1 MSDPDFARGALDGV
15 RVLDLSRVVAGPYIG
30 RILADLGADVVK
42 VEPPEGDQVRQIAP
56 KHDRGMSALFT
67 FANLGKRG
75 VCLDLKQAAGREVV
89 LDLVRVSDAVLENF
103 RPGVLDRLGLDWET
117 IHAANP
123 RTILVSVN
131 GYGADSEWRDRM
143 AYAPIMHAITG
154 IMHDQSEYAGHPVA
168 QRNEAHADTIASLH
182 AAVALLAALRV
193 AERTG
198 RGQRIEVPMFD
209 AVLATYTEANNAL
222 LTTPDDRIMNPIYD
236 AGPHGVIA
244 TAGPAHYV
252 WALVVRAHPEL
263 SDPAPPGSDIPTK
276 LRLRRPALEDWMA
289 SQPSREAVLEKLAAA
304 GIACAP
310 VVPILEALTGP
321 LARERDLLVAIDDRR
336 GGTRPVVR
344 SPARFSESGNRIR
357 GGAPR
362 RGEHNREILGGLLGY
377 DDARI
382 RALEENA
389 VISRGDPDE
398 G

>member
-1 MSDPDFARGALDGV
+1 
-15 RVLDLSRVVAGPYIG
+15 
-30 RILADLGADVVK
+30 
-42 VEPPEGDQVRQIAP
+42 
-56 KHDRGMSALFT
+56 
-67 FANLGKRG
+67 
-75 VCLDLKQAAGREVV
+75 
-89 LDLVRVSDAVLENF
+89 
-103 RPGVLDRLGLDWET
+103 VLDRLGLDWET

-123 RTILVSVN
+123 RAILVSVN

-154 IMHDQSEYAGHPVA
+154 IMHDQSEYAGQPVA

-222 LTTPDDRIMNPIYD
+222 LPEPDDRIMNPIYD

-263 SDPAPPGSDIPTK
+263 TDPAPPGSDIPTK
-276 LRLRRPALEDWMA
+276 LRLRRPALEAWMV

-310 VVPILEALTGP
+310 VIPILEALTGP
-321 LARERDLLVAIDDRR
+321 LARERDLLVAVDDRR

-344 SPARFSESGNRIR
+344 SPARFSESGNCIR
-357 GGAPR
+357 GSAPR